1 MSLAERLIEAREE
14 HGWNKAELRRRAKI
28 KSPSTITELES
39 GKRTESP
46 QLPVIAE
53 ALGVEIIWLQHGRG
67 PKYRNTIEVQARRV
81 NDKLEVEEALPL
93 PARIALA
100 VDNTQTDDE
109 KLLLDG
115 FKVATKDIRHVML
128 QIASD
133 SIARFSRRSDQQ

>member
-14 HGWNKAELRRRAKI
+14 RGWNKAELRRRSKI

-81 NDKLEVEEALPL
+81 NEQLEAEEALPL